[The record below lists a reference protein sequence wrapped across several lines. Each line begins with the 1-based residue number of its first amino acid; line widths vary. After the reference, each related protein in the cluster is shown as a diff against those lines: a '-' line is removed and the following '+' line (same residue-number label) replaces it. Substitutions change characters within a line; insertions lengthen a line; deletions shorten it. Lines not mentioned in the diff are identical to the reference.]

1 MYYHKIIK
9 NTADYF
15 STKIRKYQDNP
26 LGVDWNSVSAQE
38 IRQDQILKI
47 IQTKKNFSIN
57 DIGCGY
63 AHLFKY
69 MKKKKYSNFKLCSC

>member
-1 MYYHKIIK
+1 MNYPQIIK

-15 STKIRKYQDNP
+15 STKIKKYKDNP

-47 IQTKKNFSIN
+47 IKTKEEFFIK
-57 DIGCGY
+57 
-63 AHLFKY
+63 
-69 MKKKKYSNFKLCSC
+69 